1 MNKIIIFSHESDI
14 DGLGSIVLG
23 NLAFKD
29 IDYELFPNTE
39 KLELKFREYIEQ
51 NKLDNY
57 DKIYITDLALY
68 DPSLTMVA
76 NSNLKDKVLVFDHH
90 KASIDN
96 NMNRYNFTKI
106 VEEDEQGKRCGTN
119 LFYEYLIDNKLL
131 KNTLSISQF
140 VESTTLEDTWEW
152 KKHGI
157 FGIQA
162 HNLSLLFNKV
172 GIEEYIRRMV
182 NKLEKLDN
190 KPFIYDQEELL
201 LIKNKYDEYQKEL
214 KKIIDSIEY
223 YIDEYGNKF
232 GVVYAN
238 YEYRNEIAEY
248 IISNNNPQDISYI
261 IIVAL
266 DKGKYGQKSYRSI
279 IDAFDVNKIAIR
291 HGGGGHP
298 GAAMVNITPQQ
309 KAKALLLTKREG
321 LKYLA
326 DSIYQKEK

>member
-1 MNKIIIFSHESDI
+1 MNKIIVFSHESDI

-23 NLAFKD
+23 KIAFKN

-39 KLELKFREYIEQ
+39 KLELKIREYIEQ

-68 DPSLTMVA
+68 DPSLTMIA
-76 NSNLKDKVLVFDHH
+76 NSKLKDKVLVFDHH

-96 NMNRYNFTKI
+96 KMNRYSFTKI

-119 LFYEYLIDNKLL
+119 LFYEYLLENKLIT
-131 KNTLSISQF
+131 KTLAISQF
-140 VESTTLEDTWEW
+140 VEATTLEDTWEW
-152 KKHGI
+152 KNHGI
-157 FGIQA
+157 FGLQA

-172 GIEEYIRRMV
+172 GIEEYIKRMV
-182 NKLEKLDN
+182 NKLETLNN
-190 KPFIYDQEELL
+190 KPFIYNQEELL
-201 LIKNKYDEYQKEL
+201 LIKSKYNEYQKAL
-214 KKIIDSIEY
+214 KEISDNIEY
-223 YIDEYGNKF
+223 FVDEYGNKF

-238 YEYRNEIAEY
+238 YEYRNEIPEY
-248 IISNNNPQDISYI
+248 IINNNNQENIKYI

-279 IDAFDVNKIAIR
+279 IDAFDVNKIAIK

-298 GAAMVNITPQQ
+298 TAAMVNITSHQ
-309 KAKALLLTKREG
+309 KNKALTLTKREG